1 MSVCGPCTSLP
12 AKAMVPALSS
22 SKPAIISISVD
33 LPHPEGPRNEMNSP
47 SEISRDTGPKACT
60 AEDPAPYVFVTPLS
74 SMRPVICPVL
84 SPETKM
90 EGGTPAFHTIPPT
103 LLVQELVGIE
113 IFCLS
118 FWIKIIIFFHQG
130 YHIVPVAWNIQP
142 NFFLLIGSRE

>member
-1 MSVCGPCTSLP
+1 
-12 AKAMVPALSS
+12 
-22 SKPAIISISVD
+22 
-33 LPHPEGPRNEMNSP
+33 
-47 SEISRDTGPKACT
+47 
-60 AEDPAPYVFVTPLS
+60 
-74 SMRPVICPVL
+74 
-84 SPETKM
+84 M

-142 NFFLLIGSRE
+142 NFFLLIGSRESNIQSHLKDFFGLGLALIFVHRAANNISH